1 MSVKVD
7 LIVKRQK
14 GNKLKY
20 VNNFFHL
27 GFILYYLKKR
37 NSEHNLC
44 FLGEVKVYLAKN
56 LGGSVM
62 IHSQPRIP
70 KKLINLRSKLGV
82 TIISSVICAVLSRFK
97 VYEYSNPQIARHICM
112 KFRWVS
118 FSLALYLASLKDQ
131 R

>member
-7 LIVKRQK
+7 FIEKRQK

-56 LGGSVM
+56 LGGSV
-62 IHSQPRIP
+62 IDTFSTSNT
-70 KKLINLRSKLGV
+70 KKTNQ
-82 TIISSVICAVLSRFK
+82 FK
-97 VYEYSNPQIARHICM
+97 E
-112 KFRWVS
+112 
-118 FSLALYLASLKDQ
+118 
-131 R
+131 